1 MSARSAVL
9 GLLATA
15 LIALGFTSRAGDA
28 GGLPPPFD
36 SAITGSFGPDQT
48 PKSSTLHLISWN
60 IDRGYQF
67 DRIEQTLRER
77 QATVCLLQ
85 EVDLH
90 ARRTGNRDV
99 ARELAK
105 SLNYN
110 FAFGAEF
117 EELSQGTD
125 TEPAFHGQ
133 ATMSRLP
140 VAKARVL
147 RFERQ
152 SSWWQPHTGIPNTP
166 FFQRRL
172 GGRIALVTELELD
185 NSKLVVYNLHLESRS
200 GGAIQ
205 SAQLNEV
212 LADLNRYPKDTP
224 AIIGGDLNSKYHPST
239 VLQFL
244 RQQGFQSVLGDNLQR
259 THVIIG
265 YLDWIFY
272 RGQWH
277 VESGEVVRGSHASDH
292 DPIVATLTRSASA
305 QSNVK

>member
-1 MSARSAVL
+1 MRARWAFL
-9 GLLATA
+9 GLFVTA
-15 LIALGFTSRAGDA
+15 AIALGYTSLARDA
-28 GGLPPPFD
+28 GGFPAPFD

-48 PKSSTLHLISWN
+48 PKSSTLELMSWN

-85 EVDLH
+85 EVDLR

-125 TEPAFHGQ
+125 NQPAFHGQ
-133 ATMSRLP
+133 ATMSRLR
-140 VAKARVL
+140 VTKARIL
-147 RFERQ
+147 RFARQ
-152 SSWWQPHTGIPNTP
+152 SGWWQPHTGIPNVP

-172 GGRIALVTELELD
+172 GGRIGLVTELALGD
-185 NSKLVVYNLHLESRS
+185 SKRVVYNLHLESRS

-212 LADLNRYPKDTP
+212 LEDLKQYPKETP
-224 AIIGGDLNSKYHPST
+224 AIIGGDLNSKYHPSA

-244 RQQGFQSVLGDNLQR
+244 RQQGFRSVLGDQLQR

-272 RGQWH
+272 RGQWR
-277 VESGEVVRGSHASDH
+277 VESGEVVRGTHASDH
-292 DPIVATLTRSASA
+292 DPIVATLTRSATA
-305 QSNVK
+305 KAE